1 MQLSLDRVNQLTQSP
16 EPYPVDFDHAWRW
29 VGYTRK
35 SNAQKALEA
44 YLVKDF
50 DFSYFGEKVSA
61 KGRPAKDIRLSVE
74 GFKMFAMIART
85 PQGRKV
91 REYFIECE
99 RQLKASQTILPAIQP
114 AAKAKNGKE
123 LNDALDA
130 NLQIMEDFHAQVA
143 AATPTWLRWLNL
155 KAQLN
160 PQENPILDLALKT
173 LREELPAR
181 NWRQIYCAIDELPSE
196 LSTVLD
202 QEEPPSKAKEAFA
215 NLEATIAKYSNSP
228 LSEAGRAAL
237 VVLTDE
243 IAKLEDSYVRLLQ
256 DEGIL

>member
-16 EPYPVDFDHAWRW
+16 APYPVDFDHAWKW
-29 VGYTRK
+29 CGYSRK
-35 SNAQKALEA
+35 AHAKRALEA
-44 YLVKDF
+44 YLIKGSDF
-50 DFSYFGEKVSA
+50 LQFEEKVPT
-61 KGRPAKDIRLSVE
+61 KGRPSENIRLSIE

-123 LNDALDA
+123 LNDALDV

-155 KAQLN
+155 EKQLS

-181 NWRQIYCAIDELPSE
+181 NWRQIHCTIDELPSE
-196 LSTVLD
+196 LSAVLD
-202 QEEPPSKAKEAFA
+202 QEKPPSKAKEAFA
-215 NLEATIAKYSNSP
+215 DLEATIAKYSNSP

-243 IAKLEDSYVRLLQ
+243 IAELEDSYVRLLQ